1 MHSYAPGEV
10 TPEQAHE
17 IGVEFARQLLQDRY
31 EAVVSTHLDHAH
43 IHNHVLFNSVSYID
57 GKKYRDDFKA
67 YYSDIRG
74 ISNALSRKHGLS
86 VIQPEGSGK
95 SYAEWEAEKQGKAT
109 IRGLIRQDIDAI
121 IRQSFTYATF
131 LSVLRKQGYEI
142 KYGPNVKHTAVK
154 PTGGSRFIRLS
165 SLGEGYSEAEIKERL
180 SAGRTGRQSE
190 EVSVCAPTTSPV
202 QSRRYRVVR
211 GNIQSHKRSK
221 ATGFRALYL
230 YYMYFLGIRQP
241 AKQKK
246 PVPFSVRKEV
256 TRLHRY
262 QQQFRLLQT
271 YHIDTADQLSML
283 MDALQAEM
291 DALALRRKA
300 LYGRRKQGEAV
311 TNEIDEI
318 NQTLRLLR
326 RNLKLC
332 AQIEVDIPRI
342 GVQSRFSREQQI
354 QKLEKEV
361 ARNEKLRHFERGK

>member
-1 MHSYAPGEV
+1 
-10 TPEQAHE
+10 
-17 IGVEFARQLLQDRY
+17 
-31 EAVVSTHLDHAH
+31 
-43 IHNHVLFNSVSYID
+43 
-57 GKKYRDDFKA
+57 
-67 YYSDIRG
+67 
-74 ISNALSRKHGLS
+74 
-86 VIQPEGSGK
+86 
-95 SYAEWEAEKQGKAT
+95 
-109 IRGLIRQDIDAI
+109 
-121 IRQSFTYATF
+121 
-131 LSVLRKQGYEI
+131 
-142 KYGPNVKHTAVK
+142 
-154 PTGGSRFIRLS
+154 
-165 SLGEGYSEAEIKERL
+165 
-180 SAGRTGRQSE
+180 
-190 EVSVCAPTTSPV
+190 
-202 QSRRYRVVR
+202 
-211 GNIQSHKRSK
+211 
-221 ATGFRALYL
+221 
-230 YYMYFLGIRQP
+230 MYFLGIRQP